1 MLKKHFDRCKKINYL
16 CKKNTLMQKE
26 LIIVMGSFGVGYLLD
41 HVQKVKEIKN
51 TDCETLKQKYE
62 KSPRIYEY
70 LLAFFFIVIL
80 FVSLFFN

>member
-1 MLKKHFDRCKKINYL
+1 
-16 CKKNTLMQKE
+16 MQKE
-26 LIIVMGSFGVGYLLD
+26 LMILIGSFGVGYLLN
-41 HVQKVKEIKN
+41 HVEKVKEIKN